1 MMDLEP
7 GIPANAESN
16 AKEGCERLLAQPKS
30 SYFRATMQ
38 LTRGMV

>member
-7 GIPANAESN
+7 RVPANAES
-16 AKEGCERLLAQPKS
+16 KEGCERLLAQPES